1 MSRTAAWLARL
12 LMAAVLLLPASLPA
26 LAPELEP
33 FFQAI
38 RQKESAGHPWAIFDN
53 TTHRSYRPASRGEA
67 EKLARELVARGHN
80 LDLGLFQLNWH
91 WQGRRPNLTLDNVFD
106 PAVNEAVARTV
117 LAEFHAAARAVHAS
131 AEEAIRMAVGAYNN
145 GKVRAHNPGYVNG
158 VFRLAG
164 LAPPYA
170 VTGDVARFGAAS
182 VAHAGRT
189 ALDRDEDAAPAFRM
203 PAGLVALLDETDAV
217 PEPLAD
223 WLPVDTLSVDTL
235 SVDTLLL
242 PLVVALAAI
251 AALGVVA
258 LIALKL
264 LPWLLLGA
272 GGVAKRAVLLAAL
285 RVQQRIAS
293 QSARLAQGR

>member
-1 MSRTAAWLARL
+1 MSWLQVRLTHWLAAALL
-12 LMAAVLLLPASLPA
+12 LMPALLSA

-53 TTHRSYRPASRGEA
+53 TTHRSYRLASRGEA

-91 WQGRRPNLTLDNVFD
+91 WQGRRPTLTLDNVFD

-117 LAEFHAAARAVHAS
+117 FAEFYAAARAVHAS
-131 AEEAIRMAVGAYNN
+131 TEEAIRMAVGAYNN
-145 GKVRAHNPGYVNG
+145 GKVRVHNPGYVNG

-170 VTGDVARFGAAS
+170 TTGDASPRGPAPAARA
-182 VAHAGRT
+182 VRT
-189 ALDRDEDAAPAFRM
+189 AVDGEDDVAAPPFRL
-203 PAGLVALLDETDAV
+203 PAGVVALLDETDAV
-217 PEPLAD
+217 VEPPAD
-223 WLPVDTLSVDTL
+223 WLAIDAP
-235 SVDTLLL
+235 LL
-242 PLVVALAAI
+242 PMVAALAAV
-251 AALGVVA
+251 AALIVTA
-258 LIALKL
+258 LVALKL

-272 GGVAKRAVLLAAL
+272 GGVAKRALLLAAL
-285 RVQQRIAS
+285 RAQQRLAS
-293 QSARLAQGR
+293 QTARLVQDR